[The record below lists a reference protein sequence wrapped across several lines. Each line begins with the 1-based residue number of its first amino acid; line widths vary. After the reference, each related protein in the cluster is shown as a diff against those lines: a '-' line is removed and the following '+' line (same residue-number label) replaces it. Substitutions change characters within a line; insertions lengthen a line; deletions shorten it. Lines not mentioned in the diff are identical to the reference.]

1 MNRFTRVLAGALA
14 AVLAAG
20 SLAACGEKKR
30 KLPEKQVLD
39 HVYKYET
46 KTLATY
52 DEVKWDD
59 DAQRDFKGYTEVQD
73 TVISPAG
80 YAYRTVTVDKD
91 YNTTA
96 QSVSFGR
103 FDGSD
108 PVTVD
113 TGLPT
118 GSGDTVYFSATAVV
132 PQGLAAVMDE
142 NRVVGEQKVDGE
154 TVPIYERKTYL
165 RIFGFDGEKLSE
177 TEITPALFGL
187 ADPGANGYFG
197 VGNLITDGKDLYMA
211 LRSDNTE
218 ATGKLFHLGAD
229 GSPKEPI
236 TLADGGDYYF
246 QSLYFFGE
254 GKLFAS
260 Y

>member
-1 MNRFTRVLAGALA
+1 MNRFTRAIAAGLA

-52 DEVKWDD
+52 DEVKWDE
-59 DAQRDFKGYTEVQD
+59 DAQKDFKGYTEVQD

-118 GSGDTVYFSATAVV
+118 GSGDAVYFSATAVV

-142 NRVVGEQKVDGE
+142 NRVIGE
-154 TVPIYERKTYL
+154 
-165 RIFGFDGEKLSE
+165 
-177 TEITPALFGL
+177 
-187 ADPGANGYFG
+187 
-197 VGNLITDGKDLYMA
+197 
-211 LRSDNTE
+211 
-218 ATGKLFHLGAD
+218 
-229 GSPKEPI
+229 
-236 TLADGGDYYF
+236 
-246 QSLYFFGE
+246 
-254 GKLFAS
+254 
-260 Y
+260 

>member
-52 DEVKWDD
+52 DEVKWDE
-59 DAQRDFKGYTEVQD
+59 DAQKDFKGYTEVQD
-73 TVISPAG
+73 TVLSPAG

-113 TGLPT
+113 TGLPPAA
-118 GSGDTVYFSATAVV
+118 ATRSTF
-132 PQGLAAVMDE
+132 PPRRSYRRGLPPSW
-142 NRVVGEQKVDGE
+142 
-154 TVPIYERKTYL
+154 TKT
-165 RIFGFDGEKLSE
+165 
-177 TEITPALFGL
+177 A
-187 ADPGANGYFG
+187 
-197 VGNLITDGKDLYMA
+197 
-211 LRSDNTE
+211 
-218 ATGKLFHLGAD
+218 
-229 GSPKEPI
+229 
-236 TLADGGDYYF
+236 
-246 QSLYFFGE
+246 
-254 GKLFAS
+254 
-260 Y
+260 

>member
-1 MNRFTRVLAGALA
+1 MNRFTRALAGALA
-14 AVLAAG
+14 AVLAVG

-52 DEVKWDD
+52 DEVKWDE
-59 DAQRDFKGYTEVQD
+59 DAQKDFKGYTEVQD
-73 TVISPAG
+73 TVLSPAG

-113 TGLPT
+113 TGLPI
-118 GSGDTVYFSATAVV
+118 GSGDAVYFSATAVV

-142 NRVVGEQKVDGE
+142 NRVVGE
-154 TVPIYERKTYL
+154 
-165 RIFGFDGEKLSE
+165 
-177 TEITPALFGL
+177 
-187 ADPGANGYFG
+187 
-197 VGNLITDGKDLYMA
+197 
-211 LRSDNTE
+211 
-218 ATGKLFHLGAD
+218 
-229 GSPKEPI
+229 
-236 TLADGGDYYF
+236 
-246 QSLYFFGE
+246 
-254 GKLFAS
+254 
-260 Y
+260 

>member
-1 MNRFTRVLAGALA
+1 MNRFTRALAGALA
-14 AVLAAG
+14 AVLAVG

-52 DEVKWDD
+52 DEVKWDE
-59 DAQRDFKGYTEVQD
+59 DAQKDFKGYTEVQD
-73 TVISPAG
+73 TVLSPAG

-118 GSGDTVYFSATAVV
+118 GSGDAVYFSATAVV

-142 NRVVGEQKVDGE
+142 NRVIGHCGQ
-154 TVPIYERKTYL
+154 R
-165 RIFGFDGEKLSE
+165 
-177 TEITPALFGL
+177 
-187 ADPGANGYFG
+187 
-197 VGNLITDGKDLYMA
+197 
-211 LRSDNTE
+211 
-218 ATGKLFHLGAD
+218 LFHP
-229 GSPKEPI
+229 GSVLTAPYIRKYSFKKLR
-236 TLADGGDYYF
+236 TRTCSQL
-246 QSLYFFGE
+246 FFRDKCFRGR
-254 GKLFAS
+254 
-260 Y
+260 

>member
-1 MNRFTRVLAGALA
+1 MNRFTRALAGALA
-14 AVLAAG
+14 AVLAVG

-52 DEVKWDD
+52 DEVKWDE
-59 DAQRDFKGYTEVQD
+59 DAQKDFKGYTEVQD
-73 TVISPAG
+73 TVLSPAG

-118 GSGDTVYFSATAVV
+118 GSGDAVYFSATAVV

-154 TVPIYERKTYL
+154 TVPIYEQKPICASTALTAQSCPRPRSPRRCSGL
-165 RIFGFDGEKLSE
+165 RIRAQTAISAWTGLSP
-177 TEITPALFGL
+177 TARICT
-187 ADPGANGYFG
+187 
-197 VGNLITDGKDLYMA
+197 
-211 LRSDNTE
+211 
-218 ATGKLFHLGAD
+218 
-229 GSPKEPI
+229 
-236 TLADGGDYYF
+236 
-246 QSLYFFGE
+246 
-254 GKLFAS
+254 
-260 Y
+260 